1 MKYQSIARLEAE
13 MRQIPI
19 EAIEQRV
26 EEGIVGSVMRMDQ
39 MGQENDYEKVTEAMW
54 DLALFAVAQYE
65 LEGAPEHSPYDEPRW
80 NEIARLAIENYV
92 GDDQGK
98 QALKNTPFF
107 RSGFVE
113 WDGFSHEINAKI
125 VEPWSTN
132 YEGRDFAAAVVLG
145 GIVMMSERE
154 RFTAA

>member
-1 MKYQSIARLEAE
+1 MKYRSVARLEAE
-13 MRQIPI
+13 MRQIPTEI
-19 EAIEQRV
+19 IEQRV
-26 EEGIVGSVMRMDQ
+26 SEGIVRSVVRMDQ
-39 MGQENDYEKVTEAMW
+39 AGQEDKYEKFTDAMR
-54 DLALFAVAQYE
+54 DLSLFAIAQYE
-65 LEGAPEHSPYDEPRW
+65 LEGAPERSPYEEPRW

-92 GDDQGK
+92 EGDSRK
-98 QALKNTPFF
+98 QVLKNTPFF